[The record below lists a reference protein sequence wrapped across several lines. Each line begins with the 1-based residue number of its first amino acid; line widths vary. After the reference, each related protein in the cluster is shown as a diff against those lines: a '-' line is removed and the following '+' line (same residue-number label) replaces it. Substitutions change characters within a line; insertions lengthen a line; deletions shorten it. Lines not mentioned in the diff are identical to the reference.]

1 MNYLHRYKKALDNSD
16 FTEIQNIISE
26 LNSLDQKSR
35 NENFQLYQQ
44 IGEDLFSRDIEISNY
59 NLKDFQRNDLKPPE
73 RKNIKV
79 IEDNFQEKLLDF
91 LNKTE
96 KSCKSLK
103 AHFIFQLDN
112 NSTEQTELLILTDNT
127 SKHNPLI
134 VRITEAFTPG
144 TIKKH
149 TIEEFINE
157 CKKKPNIQN
166 KKFVCLVAFAT
177 NLVADETS
185 HTQLRELFELFKT
198 SNLITLKKTSEI
210 STGDYKLEQIT
221 EDTFKYI
228 QSICGKSFNNRD
240 ITFQEEII
248 IKKCFQNSIA
258 SIIDYKMLKAGFS
271 GSKVIEVQPLK
282 SHTSQTGRFVIK
294 FGKIDKERKIHRE
307 KEAFDNHI
315 DDLNIPGYKGSL
327 VDNDLYAAI
336 KYNYASS
343 DTKTDSHPFAK
354 LLQDHVLGK
363 PDLFAFKDIFDQ
375 LFNCDPFK
383 FWNTPAVSP
392 SKAIDLYK
400 DYFHEEKLVNYISLI
415 EGIPDSDV
423 RSRSFWKKIEVIK
436 EIEFEAL
443 IKVCHGDLHSENFF
457 KDGSGV
463 YLIDFGYTQERHAVI
478 DHSTLEASIKFKH
491 IPTYIPVEEILE
503 REISMLNIETFSSGY
518 AISSS
523 REVLKSLLGMCLS
536 IRQNA
541 LQFLNNKANPLE
553 YYISLFFITLRQI
566 QYPDLNQRYALK
578 SAECLAD
585 AILDLVAAN
594 KKNA

>member
-294 FGKIDKERKIHRE
+294 FGKIDKERKI
-307 KEAFDNHI
+307 
-315 DDLNIPGYKGSL
+315 
-327 VDNDLYAAI
+327 
-336 KYNYASS
+336 
-343 DTKTDSHPFAK
+343 
-354 LLQDHVLGK
+354 Q
-363 PDLFAFKDIFDQ
+363 
-375 LFNCDPFK
+375 
-383 FWNTPAVSP
+383 
-392 SKAIDLYK
+392 
-400 DYFHEEKLVNYISLI
+400 
-415 EGIPDSDV
+415 
-423 RSRSFWKKIEVIK
+423 KK
-436 EIEFEAL
+436 
-443 IKVCHGDLHSENFF
+443 
-457 KDGSGV
+457 
-463 YLIDFGYTQERHAVI
+463 R
-478 DHSTLEASIKFKH
+478 
-491 IPTYIPVEEILE
+491 
-503 REISMLNIETFSSGY
+503 
-518 AISSS
+518 
-523 REVLKSLLGMCLS
+523 
-536 IRQNA
+536 
-541 LQFLNNKANPLE
+541 PLT
-553 YYISLFFITLRQI
+553 ITLMT
-566 QYPDLNQRYALK
+566 LTF
-578 SAECLAD
+578 LATK
-585 AILDLVAAN
+585 AV
-594 KKNA
+594 

>member
-1 MNYLHRYKKALDNSD
+1 MNYLKRYKKALDDSD

-35 NENFQLYQQ
+35 NENLQLYQQ
-44 IGEDLFSRDIEISNY
+44 IGEDLFSQDIEISNY
-59 NLKDFQRNDLKPPE
+59 NLKDFKRNDPKIAE
-73 RKNIKV
+73 RKNTKATK
-79 IEDNFQEKLLDF
+79 DNFQEVLLDF

-96 KSCKSLK
+96 KICKSLK

-112 NSTEQTELLILTDNT
+112 NSTEQTERLILTDNT

-134 VRITEAFTPG
+134 MRITEAFTPG

-149 TIEEFINE
+149 TIEDFINE
-157 CKKKPNIQN
+157 CKKKHDVQN
-166 KKFVCLVAFAT
+166 KKFVCFVAFAT
-177 NLVADETS
+177 NLVTDETS
-185 HTQLRELFELFKT
+185 HAQLRQLFELFKA
-198 SNLITLKKTSEI
+198 SSLITLKKTSEI
-210 STGDYKLEQIT
+210 SAYDYKLEQIT
-221 EDTFKYI
+221 EEIFKYI

-248 IKKCFQNSIA
+248 IKKCFQNSKA

-282 SHTSQTGRFVIK
+282 SNTGQTGRFVIK
-294 FGKIDKERKIHRE
+294 FGKIDKERKIHKE

-327 VDNDLYAAI
+327 VDNELYAAI

-363 PDLFAFKDIFDQ
+363 PDLFPFKDILDQ

-383 FWNTPAVSP
+383 FWNTPSVST

-400 DYFHEEKLVNYISLI
+400 DYFNEEKLMNYISLI
-415 EGIPDSDV
+415 EGIPEADV
-423 RSRSFWKKIEVIK
+423 LSSSFWKKIEEIK
-436 EIEFEAL
+436 EIEFEGV

-491 IPTYIPVEEILE
+491 IPIYIPVEEILE
-503 REISMLNIETFSSGY
+503 CEKTMLNIETFSSGY
-518 AISSS
+518 AVSSP
-523 REVLKSLLGMCLS
+523 REILKSLLEMCLC
-536 IRQNA
+536 IRQDA
-541 LQFLNNKANPLE
+541 LQFLNNKVNPLE

-585 AILDLVAAN
+585 TILHLLSAN
-594 KKNA
+594 KRNT